1 MSGTGGESQGFAA
14 LLYSEPGVLG
24 LLANAVSALLVA
36 MHNFSTHRAA
46 AQLSPTNN
54 ILSGVHLILIGGMTQ
69 LVSGLLTFRKFDH
82 LGGTAFLAFAA
93 LWSSFGASRIISGV
107 MTTAAATNSS
117 NMTSLVYDHGLIVIS
132 NTTEPTIEV
141 SHTAVASLV
150 AYICV
155 SAILAFCSAT
165 ANYIM
170 PPVFGTITIVL
181 VFEAVLAAYPLGW
194 AAPVAGFFEM
204 IILAAGLYGSV
215 ALLLKGITQRYVL
228 PGFGNA
234 LFNVLLLGTGRA
246 ASGGGGSGGG
256 GGAGGNERKKNTK
269 YAEPMALCCLCDV
282 VAAVIFAFYC
292 FGFPHTFTA
301 GALWL
306 SVNSAPQLL
315 AAYYA
320 FLREDAYHGAKS
332 VLRCIFWLV
341 HAWQEFVV
349 STVVGT
355 GELDSAQLAMV
366 GDWFLLVA
374 AVVLLLVS
382 LDRDVL
388 ETAESSSFALLAV
401 AAIPQIPT
409 RARYAFLGAACCVH
423 AAVNLYAT
431 FARLINSIAEKP
443 LVPIGAVPLASQR
456 LRAFLGALRRS
467 CCGSRSSSSNEA
479 GNNQPGPSMAQ
490 LSDAA
495 FYLCNGVAAMSA
507 LHSTEPL
514 RARLSLPWVLL
525 PGALLQLFV
534 ARVGLLRPASSGS
547 VMPFCYAAFWAV
559 WTWLRLAGSPLQV
572 PDNEIDGFMAG
583 AISALVINTF
593 LILVAVYGNLVLLFH
608 TLVMQI
614 LVICLLLFTLK
625 SLPQPLEDVVLALLA
640 LSCAYGTLAS
650 VSNCVFERQLL
661 PLGRALL
668 RVSGTPVPPATP
680 RPPPCVTPVSR
691 RTSGLREIAAL
702 LGGGAV
708 CGVPTDT
715 VYALAASC
723 RHPGAIQRIYA
734 IKDRPQEK
742 PVCICIS
749 SLEQLASVRP
759 PFSPLLWEFMSGV
772 YPGGISCIVPK
783 GDWLLRLG
791 VGEAYD
797 LVGTADS
804 IMIRVPDS
812 TVASHL
818 VSMTGPIA
826 ITSANP
832 SGEPDSTHHDMV
844 VRRLGDKLDG
854 VLCDGDS
861 NETVAST
868 VVNCLDIDGI
878 GIRILREGCVPGA
891 VVHQIFERVAAAQG
905 LESSD

>member
-1 MSGTGGESQGFAA
+1 MSGTGGESRGFAA
-14 LLYSEPGVLG
+14 VLYSEPGVLG

-46 AQLSPTNN
+46 AHLSPTNN
-54 ILSGVHLILIGGMTQ
+54 ILSGVHLVLIGGVTQ
-69 LVSGLLTFRKFDH
+69 LVAGLLTFRKFDH

-93 LWSSFGASRIISGV
+93 LWSGFGASRIISGAV
-107 MTTAAATNSS
+107 TLAAAVNSTAD
-117 NMTSLVYDHGLIVIS
+117 NLTALAAVEHATAPDAF
-132 NTTEPTIEV
+132 V
-141 SHTAVASLV
+141 SDTAVASLV

-170 PPVFGTITIVL
+170 PPVFGAITAVL

-194 AAPVAGFFEM
+194 AAPVAGSLEL

-234 LFNVLLLGTGRA
+234 LFNVLLLGAGKA
-246 ASGGGGSGGG
+246 ASGGGGGG

-269 YAEPMALCCLCDV
+269 YAEPMALCCLCDA
-282 VAAVIFAFYC
+282 VAAVILAFYC

-332 VLRCIFWLV
+332 VLRCVFWLV

-349 STVVGT
+349 STEQVALASAAA
-355 GELDSAQLAMV
+355 GELDSARLAMV

-382 LDRDVL
+382 LDRDIL
-388 ETAESSSFALLAV
+388 ETVENSSFALLAV
-401 AAIPQIPT
+401 AAIPQIPA
-409 RARYAFLGAACCVH
+409 RARYAFLGAACCAH

-456 LRAFLGALRRS
+456 LRAFLGALRRCCS
-467 CCGSRSSSSNEA
+467 CGNGSSSSSNEA

-534 ARVGLLRPASSGS
+534 ARVGLLHKASGGS

-559 WTWLRLAGSPLQV
+559 WAWLRLAGFSLNISPG
-572 PDNEIDGFMAG
+572 DDTGFTAG
-583 AISALVINTF
+583 AIAGLIINMF
-593 LILVAVYGNLVLLFH
+593 LILLAAYGNLVLLFH

-614 LVICLLLFTLK
+614 LVICLLLFTLE
-625 SLPQPLEDVVLALLA
+625 SLPQPLEDVMLALLA
-640 LSCAYGTLAS
+640 LSCAYGALAS
-650 VSNCVFERQLL
+650 VSNCVFERKLL

-668 RVSGTPVPPATP
+668 RAPSSRSSQTPAA
-680 RPPPCVTPVSR
+680 PPCVTPVSR

-812 TVASHL
+812 TVTSHL
-818 VSMTGPIA
+818 VSMTGPLA

-844 VRRLGDKLDG
+844 IGRLGDKLDG

-868 VVNCLDIDGI
+868 VVNCLDIDGE
-878 GIRILREGCVPGA
+878 GIRILREGCVPA
-891 VVHQIFERVAAAQG
+891 AKVHQIFERVKVQR
-905 LESSD
+905 D

>member
-54 ILSGVHLILIGGMTQ
+54 ILSGVHLVLIGGVTQ
-69 LVSGLLTFRKFDH
+69 LVAGLLTFRKFDH

-93 LWSSFGASRIISGV
+93 LWSGFGASRIISGAV
-107 MTTAAATNSS
+107 TLAAAVNSTAD
-117 NMTSLVYDHGLIVIS
+117 NLTAFAVV
-132 NTTEPTIEV
+132 EPATAPDAFV
-141 SHTAVASLV
+141 SDTAVASLV

-170 PPVFGTITIVL
+170 PPVFGAITAVL

-194 AAPVAGFFEM
+194 AAPVAGSLELV
-204 IILAAGLYGSV
+204 ILAAGLYGSV

-234 LFNVLLLGTGRA
+234 LFNVLLLGAGKA
-246 ASGGGGSGGG
+246 ASGGGGGGGG

-269 YAEPMALCCLCDV
+269 YAEPMALCCLCDA
-282 VAAVIFAFYC
+282 VAAVILAFYC

-332 VLRCIFWLV
+332 VLRCVFWLV

-349 STVVGT
+349 STEQVALASAAA
-355 GELDSAQLAMV
+355 GELDSARLAMV

-388 ETAESSSFALLAV
+388 ETAENSSFALLAV
-401 AAIPQIPT
+401 AAIPQIPA

-443 LVPIGAVPLASQR
+443 LVPIGAVPLATQR

-467 CCGSRSSSSNEA
+467 CCSCGSSSSSNEV

-495 FYLCNGVAAMSA
+495 FFLCNGVAAMSA

-534 ARVGLLRPASSGS
+534 ARVGLLHAASGGS

-559 WTWLRLAGSPLQV
+559 WAWLRLAGFSLNISP
-572 PDNEIDGFMAG
+572 DDDTGFTAG
-583 AISALVINTF
+583 AIAGLIINMF
-593 LILVAVYGNLVLLFH
+593 LILLAAYGNLVLLFH

-614 LVICLLLFTLK
+614 LVICLLLFTLE
-625 SLPQPLEDVVLALLA
+625 SLPQPLEDVMLALLA
-640 LSCAYGTLAS
+640 LSCAYGALAS

-668 RVSGTPVPPATP
+668 RAPASRSSQTPAA
-680 RPPPCVTPVSR
+680 PPCVTPVSR

-812 TVASHL
+812 TVTSHL
-818 VSMTGPIA
+818 VSMTGPLA

-844 VRRLGDKLDG
+844 IGRLGDKLDG

-868 VVNCLDIDGI
+868 VVNCLDIDGE
-878 GIRILREGCVPGA
+878 GIRILREGCVPA
-891 VVHQIFERVAAAQG
+891 AKVHQIFERVKAQR
-905 LESSD
+905 D

>member
-1 MSGTGGESQGFAA
+1 MSGTGGESRGFAA
-14 LLYSEPGVLG
+14 VLYSEPGVLG

-36 MHNFSTHRAA
+36 MHNFSSHRAA
-46 AQLSPTNN
+46 EQLSPTNN
-54 ILSGVHLILIGGMTQ
+54 ILSGVHLVLIGGVTQ
-69 LVSGLLTFRKFDH
+69 LVAGLLTFRKFDH

-93 LWSSFGASRIISGV
+93 LWSGFGASRIISGAV
-107 MTTAAATNSS
+107 TLAAAVNSTA
-117 NMTSLVYDHGLIVIS
+117 NNLTAFAVVQNATAPDAF
-132 NTTEPTIEV
+132 V
-141 SHTAVASLV
+141 SDTAVASLV

-170 PPVFGTITIVL
+170 PPVFGAITAVL

-194 AAPVAGFFEM
+194 AAPVAGSLEL

-234 LFNVLLLGTGRA
+234 LFNVLLLGAGKA
-246 ASGGGGSGGG
+246 ASGGGGGGGGG

-269 YAEPMALCCLCDV
+269 YAEPMALCCLCDA
-282 VAAVIFAFYC
+282 VAAVILAFYC

-306 SVNSAPQLL
+306 SVNSGPQLL

-332 VLRCIFWLV
+332 VLRCVFWLV

-349 STVVGT
+349 STEQVALASAAA
-355 GELDSAQLAMV
+355 GELDSARLAMV

-388 ETAESSSFALLAV
+388 ETAENSTFALLAV
-401 AAIPQIPT
+401 AAIPQIPA
-409 RARYAFLGAACCVH
+409 RARYAFLGAACCAH
-423 AAVNLYAT
+423 AAVSLYAT

-443 LVPIGAVPLASQR
+443 LVPIGAVPLTSQR

-467 CCGSRSSSSNEA
+467 CCSSSSGSNDEA

-534 ARVGLLRPASSGS
+534 SRVGLLRPASGGS

-559 WTWLRLAGSPLQV
+559 WAWLRLAGFSLNISPG
-572 PDNEIDGFMAG
+572 DDTGFTAG
-583 AISALVINTF
+583 AIAGLIINMF
-593 LILVAVYGNLVLLFH
+593 LILLAAYGNLVLLFH

-614 LVICLLLFTLK
+614 LVVCLLLFTLE
-625 SLPQPLEDVVLALLA
+625 SLPQPLEDVMLALLA
-640 LSCAYGTLAS
+640 LSCVYGALAS

-668 RVSGTPVPPATP
+668 RAPASRSSQTPA
-680 RPPPCVTPVSR
+680 PPPCVTPVSR
-691 RTSGLREIAAL
+691 RTSGLREIADL
-702 LGGGAV
+702 LGRGSV

-723 RHPGAIQRIYA
+723 RHPGAIERIYA

-844 VRRLGDKLDG
+844 IRRLGDKLDG

-861 NETVAST
+861 NESVAST
-868 VVNCLDIDGI
+868 VVNCLDIDGE
-878 GIRILREGCVPGA
+878 GIRILREGCVPA
-891 VVHQIFERVAAAQG
+891 AKVHQIFERVKAQR
-905 LESSD
+905 D